1 VSRREGEAPG
11 PGGGSCPAV
20 SVVIPT
26 YQRRDL
32 VRGAVESVLAQ
43 SFPDFEVIV
52 VDDGST
58 DGTGEALD
66 GLDGRVR
73 YHRRPQGGVAS
84 ARNLGIRLTRGDIVA
99 FLDSDNS
106 WLPDHLAVLTE
117 MLAGHPEAI
126 AASTCP
132 DFHVKGRK
140 PVDAARVVDL
150 LPELTIGTRV
160 GYLSC
165 VAVRRTVLLEVGGFD
180 EQLPVYED
188 SDLFLRLALRG
199 PFCLLGRRTI
209 VHRTTRGGLRESGI
223 RRGQY
228 LDAMEA
234 SATSA
239 VKALVEGLERTD
251 EAQLRAS
258 LEARLMLVRG
268 VRAALG
274 GRPDEARAAFEKA
287 CRLRDDLSR
296 RPGLVLGHVR
306 YALEGAHVLVDA
318 MPATARAWPDARS
331 DTARFLYLA
340 SAFLAFHRGRRREA
354 AAYLAHARLAR
365 DPLVLVRTRR
375 TTARLVRERLRA
387 GRGERVPRPP
397 GRAAKAVRQ

>member
-1 VSRREGEAPG
+1 
-11 PGGGSCPAV
+11 V

-117 MLAGHPEAI
+117 MLAEHPEAV

-132 DFHVKGRK
+132 GSHVKGRK

-160 GYLSC
+160 GHVSC

-180 EQLPVYED
+180 EELPVYED

-209 VHRTTRGGLRESGI
+209 VHRTTRGGLNESGI

-239 VKALVEGLERTD
+239 VKAVESLDRTD
-251 EAQLRAS
+251 AAQLLAS
-258 LEARLMLVRG
+258 LEAKIMLVRG
-268 VRAALG
+268 VRAAVG
-274 GRPDEARAAFEKA
+274 GRPDEARAALEEA

-296 RPGLVLGHVR
+296 RPGLVFSHVR
-306 YALEGAHVLVDA
+306 HALEGAHTLDDA

-331 DTARFLYLA
+331 DTARFFYLA
-340 SAFLAFHRGRRREA
+340 AALLAFHGGLRREA
-354 AAYLAHARLAR
+354 ASYLARARLRA
-365 DPLVLVRTRR
+365 DPMLLVRTRR
-375 TTARLVRERLRA
+375 TTVRLVKERLRA
-387 GRGERVPRPP
+387 RRDERVPRSPD
-397 GRAAKAVRQ
+397 RAGQAIRQ